1 MHGADSLPAG
11 GMTYTVYIDQVF
23 AVNVLMDLLVL
34 AAAGRLLGY
43 RTRRI
48 RLLAGAPAGR
58 RLVSGR
64 TFLAGEHGAG
74 GVYHLCPSERTHGG
88 GSLSCT

>member
-48 RLLAGAPAGR
+48 RLLAGALLGGASS
-58 RLVSGR
+58 LA
-64 TFLAGEHGAG
+64 AGEHGAG

-88 GSLSCT
+88 GRLSCT